1 MDRNY
6 GSGRI
11 MKYLLS
17 LVLIIAIIAVTN
29 CTPRLDVRG
38 NLPDTD
44 LIADIEVG
52 HINKKQV
59 KALIGSP
66 SSISPLSSNTWYY
79 LSERTETL
87 AFFEPEIKE
96 RKILVI
102 RFDQKGVAKD
112 VKMYGLEDAQKI
124 EMVDRVTP
132 TAGREFTILKQLFGN
147 IGRFEK

>member
-1 MDRNY
+1 
-6 GSGRI
+6 
-11 MKYLLS
+11 MKKLLS
-17 LVLIIAIIAVTN
+17 LLLILAAMVVTN
-29 CTPRLDVRG
+29 CTPRVDIRG
-38 NLPDTD
+38 NLPDSD

-52 HINKKQV
+52 HINKQQV

-66 SSISPLSSNTWYY
+66 SSISPLSADAWYY
-79 LSERTETL
+79 VSERTETI

-102 RFDQKGVAKD
+102 RFDQQDVAQD
-112 VKMYGLEDAQKI
+112 VKIYGLEDAQNI

-132 TAGREFTILKQLFGN
+132 TAGKEFTILKQIFGN